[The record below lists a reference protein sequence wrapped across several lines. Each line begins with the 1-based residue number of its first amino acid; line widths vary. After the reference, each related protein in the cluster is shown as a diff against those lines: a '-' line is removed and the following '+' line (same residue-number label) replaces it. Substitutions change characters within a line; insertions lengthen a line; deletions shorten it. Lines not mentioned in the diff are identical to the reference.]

1 MQQLQHHPEEW
12 FFLNNFDVDRAF
24 RTIRR
29 TDYQVLYYIK
39 MQQEQAPGQK
49 VYMETLAEAMDLR
62 IPELS
67 KRMEAL
73 QDNGYVVWKTD
84 REAGCSY
91 VELSG
96 KAVSRMEEERAFLKR
111 CYDRL
116 RAEIGEEELHRTA
129 QAMQRVTGI
138 LKDEREKNP

>member
-1 MQQLQHHPEEW
+1 MQLQHHQEEW

-24 RTIRR
+24 RNIRR
-29 TDYQVLYYIK
+29 TDYQVLYHIK
-39 MQQEQAPGQK
+39 MQQEQAPEQK
-49 VYMETLAEAMDLR
+49 VYLETLAAAMDLR
-62 IPELS
+62 MPELS

-73 QDNGYVVWKTD
+73 QDHGYVVWKTD
-84 REAGCSY
+84 RKAGCSY

-96 KAVSRMEEERAFLKR
+96 KAVSLMEEERAFLKR

-116 RAEIGEEELHRTA
+116 RAEIGDEELRRTA
-129 QAMQRVTGI
+129 EAMQRVTGI